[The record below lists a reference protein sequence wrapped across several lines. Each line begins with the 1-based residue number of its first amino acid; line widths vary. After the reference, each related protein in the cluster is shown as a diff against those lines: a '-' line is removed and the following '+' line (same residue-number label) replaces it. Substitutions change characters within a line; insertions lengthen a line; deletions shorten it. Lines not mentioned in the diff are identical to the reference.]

1 MRLLILLM
9 MTALSCFL
17 LKLNSHHPYRFAS
30 RFQQTLTQNH
40 RASRNWYSLNNMLKR
55 LAFKWLL
62 NKLLL
67 EIEWSEVKLI
77 WWFISIIFTRS
88 FRKFAFLIYLF
99 KTIPLVIST
108 TFQQKLSL
116 FHLQIS
122 FQPQGVTQLLLIFF
136 QFQPGVAYKS
146 IAYKKNLIKHLFL
159 KFVNE
164 EIFFQYY
171 IEMESKTLFILFEEF
186 FEKQK

>member
-17 LKLNSHHPYRFAS
+17 LKLSSHHPYRFTS

-77 WWFISIIFTRS
+77 WWFISIIFTKS
-88 FRKFAFLIYLF
+88 FRKFFFNIFIQNYSSCNF
-99 KTIPLVIST
+99 NYIST
-108 TFQQKLSL
+108 KTVTFPSTD
-116 FHLQIS
+116 FIM
-122 FQPQGVTQLLLIFF
+122 VTIFGFSSIFF
-136 QFQPGVAYKS
+136 SDRY
-146 IAYKKNLIKHLFL
+146 HLL
-159 KFVNE
+159 
-164 EIFFQYY
+164 FFFC
-171 IEMESKTLFILFEEF
+171 LFW
-186 FEKQK
+186 K